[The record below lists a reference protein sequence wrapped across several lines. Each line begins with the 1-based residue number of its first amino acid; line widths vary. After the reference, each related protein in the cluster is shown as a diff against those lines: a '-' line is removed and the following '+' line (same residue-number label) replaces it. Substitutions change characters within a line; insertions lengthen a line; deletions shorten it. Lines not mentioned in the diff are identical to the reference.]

1 VNLHVKSGRDDTA
14 LVQAAIKFDDDSLG
28 AVIVDDLKF
37 TNIACVAVN
46 RKGNINMCVRRC
58 CRWKGGTFT

>member
-1 VNLHVKSGRDDTA
+1 MNLHVKSGRDDTA
-14 LVQAAIKFDDDSLG
+14 LVQAAIKFDDDFLG

-46 RKGNINMCVRRC
+46 RGESSNVC
-58 CRWKGGTFT
+58 